1 MKRVGKSAARSLR
14 EAILFYGGVHGTMVM
29 LSCVRIISSSQCTQM
44 SFYPSTF
51 SEQQGQNDIWMYP
64 DDDSKCS
71 PTGRE
76 GGKVANTR
84 GRRMRQRERRERERQ
99 RQRRRWRNQF
109 FFRPIQNH
117 SNKVPLAK

>member
-1 MKRVGKSAARSLR
+1 
-14 EAILFYGGVHGTMVM
+14 
-29 LSCVRIISSSQCTQM
+29 M

-84 GRRMRQRERRERERQ
+84 GRRMRQREREEKERDRDRGEDGEIS
-99 RQRRRWRNQF
+99 F
-109 FFRPIQNH
+109 FSDRYEITPIR
-117 SNKVPLAK
+117 SL

>member
-1 MKRVGKSAARSLR
+1 
-14 EAILFYGGVHGTMVM
+14 
-29 LSCVRIISSSQCTQM
+29 M

-84 GRRMRQRERRERERQ
+84 GRRMRQREREREEKERD
-99 RQRRRWRNQF
+99 RDGGEDGEISF
-109 FFRPIQNH
+109 FSDRYKITPIR
-117 SNKVPLAK
+117 SL